1 MTGSIMLIDKSP
13 EYLTHGSV
21 MPAAAPKLLTV
32 LICLLL
38 LFKPVN
44 LPAAGEAQVLRMIGP
59 GDALILAS
67 PDHRTLLQKNIHTP
81 LIPASTL
88 KLLSAL
94 AVMDT
99 LGRDHRFETRFYAGA
114 DGVIR
119 IKGFGD
125 PLLISEIVAEMAIQV
140 FEAAR
145 HNGRA
150 ISSLLVDDTYFAT
163 PIEIPG
169 VMPSSEPYDA
179 PVGAFCVNF
188 NTVNYRVENNTVLSA
203 EPQTPLLPFAESLIR
218 QHGIRG
224 GGRIVL
230 SHANHAI
237 ALYGAHLL
245 AYFLAENGA
254 AGIEQVGIA
263 SASTSRG
270 SRLLIYRSPFGLT
283 ELVKKMMAFSNN
295 FVANQLVIAAGAK
308 KFGAP
313 GTLAKGVRLLESYCL
328 DKLALKAFT
337 LVEGSGISRQNRFT
351 ALALL
356 KIVAEFEPYHDLLR
370 YRDGE
375 YFKTGTL
382 KGVRSRVG
390 YIRRPAGGF
399 YRFVI
404 VVNTPGRSAVSIN
417 RALTGYLIQ
426 NGYP

>member
-1 MTGSIMLIDKSP
+1 MIDGTSSNLSRGRWLP
-13 EYLTHGSV
+13 WIRPLL
-21 MPAAAPKLLTV
+21 PA
-32 LICLLL
+32 LLL
-38 LFKPVN
+38 ALI
-44 LPAAGEAQVLRMIGP
+44 LPGQLSRLHAAGETQVLQMIGP
-59 GDALILAS
+59 GDALILAG
-67 PDHRTLLQKNIHTP
+67 PDHRILLQKNTSTP

-99 LGRDHRFETRFYAGA
+99 LGRNHRFETRFYAGT
-114 DGVIR
+114 DGALR

-125 PLLISEIVAEMAIQV
+125 PLLISEIVAEMATQV
-140 FEAAR
+140 FTAAQQR
-145 HNGRA
+145 GVA
-150 ISSLLVDDTYFAT
+150 INSLLVDDTYFAT

-188 NTVNYRVENNTVLSA
+188 NTVNYRVTNNKVLSA
-203 EPQTPLLPFAESLIR
+203 ESQTPLLPFAESLIR
-218 QHGIRG
+218 QKGIRG

-230 SHANHAI
+230 SHDNHAI

-245 AYFLAENGA
+245 AHFMAENGA
-254 AGIEQVGIA
+254 ADIEQVGMA
-263 SASTSRG
+263 SADTPPG
-270 SRLLIYRSPFGLT
+270 SRLMVFRSPLGLP
-283 ELVKKMMAFSNN
+283 ELVRKMMAFSNN
-295 FVANQLVIAAGAK
+295 FMANQLVIAAGAK

-313 GTLAKGVRLLESYCL
+313 GTLAKGARLLESYCQE
-328 DKLALKAFT
+328 KLMLKTFT

-356 KIVAEFEPYHDLLR
+356 NIVAEFEPYHDLLR

-382 KGVRSRVG
+382 KGVRTRVG

-399 YRFVI
+399 YHFVI
-404 VVNTPGRSAVSIN
+404 MVNTPGRSAAGIK
-417 RALTGYLIQ
+417 RALTRYLIQ
-426 NGYP
+426 NDYP